1 MRFFEYTPEGTN
13 NCRVRAWLHT
23 NIGNSEIVQRQYPAV
38 LICPGGGYQMVS
50 EREAEPVAERY
61 FAAGFNAFILNY
73 SVGEQAKNFE
83 PLIQLAYTIA
93 QIRSKSEEWVTDPN
107 RIAVC
112 GFSAG
117 GHLACSLGTLFNDEK
132 FANVFTRDTNIR
144 PDAMILCYPVIT
156 ADENAHVESI
166 ETVSGG
172 KKGSS
177 KYEWFG
183 LDQHVDNQ
191 TPPTFLWH
199 TAEDA
204 CVPVENSLKM
214 ASALSV
220 NKVPFELHIFPY
232 GKHGMSVC
240 SEQVKSE
247 SVYNGRW
254 LGMSIEWLKLQFHF
268 TY

>member
-1 MRFFEYTPEGTN
+1 MTFFEFVPEGTK

-23 NIGNSEIVQRQYPAV
+23 NNGSTEIIQRQYPAV
-38 LICPGGGYQMVS
+38 IICPGGGYGGVS

-61 FAAGFNAFILNY
+61 FANGFNTFILSY
-73 SVGEQAKNFE
+73 SVGEKAKNFE
-83 PLIQLAYTIA
+83 PLIQLASTIA
-93 QIRSKSEEWVTDPN
+93 QIRSKGEDWVTDPN
-107 RIAVC
+107 NIAVC

-117 GHLACSLGTLFNDEK
+117 GHLACSLGTLFNDERFLQV
-132 FANVFTRDTNIR
+132 FASDAIIR

-156 ADENAHVESI
+156 ADEYANVVSI

-177 KYEWFG
+177 NYKWFG
-183 LDQHVDNQ
+183 LDQHVDNH
-191 TPPTFLWH
+191 TPPAFIWH

-214 ASALSV
+214 AFALSAK
-220 NKVPFELHIFPY
+220 KVPYELHIFPY
-232 GKHGMSVC
+232 GNHGMSVC
-240 SEQVKSE
+240 SNQVNSE
-247 SVYNGRW
+247 SAYNGRW
-254 LGMSIEWLKLQFHF
+254 VGMSIDWLKLQFSY